1 MTIGHLWVGK
11 GQAMNSKEQE
21 QTKIPDNTA
30 AFEQF
35 SQCLAAQR
43 RAYHVDP
50 VPTLQQRIA
59 DLDAL
64 KALIRDHEAELVEA
78 VNADY
83 GSRCRFETRFSEILM
98 VLEDINRSKKQ
109 LKKWMKPQK
118 RHIDRLLFP
127 TSSCVVV
134 PQPLGVVG
142 VIVPW
147 NFPIMLALAPI
158 VSIFAAGNRAMVK
171 MSENSEHLA
180 QLLIKLV
187 PQYFAAEKLQVFA
200 DNGGSGPAFSA
211 QPFDHL
217 FFTGSAQTGRAVMA
231 SAAKNLT
238 PVTLELGG
246 KSPAVVAPDFALD
259 KAVDRII
266 WAKAFN
272 AGQICT
278 NVDYV
283 FIPQGAE
290 QQFAEL
296 AQQLVAQRYPDIN
309 HNDYTAII
317 DERAYQRLQT
327 TLDDAISKGARAVNL
342 MAGQQSVP
350 GLRKF
355 PLTLLFDVTDD
366 MLVMQREIFGPLLP
380 VKTYSNAQDV
390 VQYINSHPRPLAF
403 YPFSHDKSLQ
413 QFYLEQVMSG
423 GVTINHAILHVGQ
436 HDLPFGGIGDSGMG
450 HYHGFEGFL
459 TFSKLRPIFKQGAYN
474 SVSML
479 MPPYGWLANKMTD
492 WLIKFKG

>member
-1 MTIGHLWVGK
+1 
-11 GQAMNSKEQE
+11 MNQPFVDIN
-21 QTKIPDNTA
+21 QPAYNA
-30 AFEQF
+30 AFDRF
-35 SQCLAAQR
+35 ASCLARQRQAYHADPVPSLVQR
-43 RAYHVDP
+43 RA
-50 VPTLQQRIA
+50 
-59 DLDAL
+59 DLTQLAKLVSDN
-64 KALIRDHEAELVEA
+64 EAALVEA

-83 GSRCRFETRFSEILM
+83 GSRSRFETRFSEILM
-98 VLEDINRSKKQ
+98 VLQDISRSKKQ
-109 LKKWMKPQK
+109 LKQWLKPQK
-118 RHIDRLLFP
+118 RYIDKLLYP

-134 PQPLGVVG
+134 PQPVGVVG

-147 NFPIMLALAPI
+147 NFPIMLSLAPV

-180 QLLIKLV
+180 QLLIKLA
-187 PQYFAAEKLQVFA
+187 PQYFPADKLQFFA
-200 DNGGSGPAFSA
+200 DDNGAGPAFSA

-246 KSPAVVAPDFALD
+246 KSPAVVAADFALD

-283 FIPQGAE
+283 FIPQGSEAK
-290 QQFAEL
+290 FAEL
-296 AQQLVAQRYPDIN
+296 AQQRVMQRYPDIN

-317 DERAYQRLQT
+317 DDRAYLRLQT
-327 TLDDAISKGARAVNL
+327 TLDDAVSKGARAVNL
-342 MAGQQSVP
+342 MAGQKGTP
-350 GLRKF
+350 GRRKF

-366 MLVMQREIFGPLLP
+366 MDVMQREIFGPILP
-380 VKTYSNAQDV
+380 VKTYRSAQEV
-390 VQYINSHPRPLAF
+390 VQYINARPRPLAF
-403 YPFSHDKSLQ
+403 YPFSNDKALQ

-423 GVTINHAILHVGQ
+423 GVTINHVILHVGQ

-450 HYHGFEGFL
+450 HYHGYEGFQ

-479 MPPYGWLANKMTD
+479 LPPYGKLAEKMTD
-492 WLIKFKG
+492 WLIKLTG